1 MYYNNTFKR
10 QKYYIAYLFIL
21 FIEQCMGCSYALKRS
36 TSYV

>member
-1 MYYNNTFKR
+1 MYYKNTFKR